1 MAVGDIYRVAIEGKM
16 FANDVVNVVHW
27 RTNTS
32 VGTVESEV
40 AALGVAMEE
49 DFLPDYLGLIV
60 PAYNVERIA
69 VRGVTNPTLGVDVF
83 PVGAV
88 GLRPGDPEASQVAG
102 LLNLRTGQIGRRFYG
117 KIYLPGIP
125 DADVINGVIS
135 ADYSLD
141 TQGALANWLN
151 ISAVTGGGSFGF
163 NLIVYSR
170 TYLTASVVTTGF
182 VSASPGTQRRRKIGR
197 GS

>member
-1 MAVGDIYRVAIEGKM
+1 MAIGDIYRVAIEGKM
-16 FANDVVNVVHW
+16 YSNDVVNVIHYQTAV
-27 RTNTS
+27 S
-32 VGTVESEV
+32 VGTVASEV
-40 AALGVAMEE
+40 EALGVAMEN
-49 DFLPDYLGLIV
+49 DFLPDYLDLIV

-102 LLNLRTGQIGRRFYG
+102 LLNLRTGLIGRRYYG
-117 KIYLPGIP
+117 KMYLPGIP

-135 ADYSLD
+135 PDYSSD
-141 TQGALANWLN
+141 ATGHLAEWLN
-151 ISAVTGGGSFGF
+151 ISAVTAGGSFGF
-163 NLIVYSR
+163 HLVVYSR
-170 TYLTASVVTTGF
+170 TYLSVAEVTTGF